1 MNRYI
6 LAPPAREDLIA
17 IRDYYLET
25 ANPKTARQMLVE
37 FVTAF
42 RTIARTP
49 RIGHKR
55 EDLAEDR
62 TVLFWPLREYLIVYR
77 VKTQL
82 VEIITVVHGRRDVA
96 QLLKR
101 RDP

>member
-62 TVLFWPLREYLIVYR
+62 TVLFWPLREYR

-96 QLLKR
+96 QLLKH

>member
-17 IRDYYLET
+17 IRDYSRNGQSKNRS
-25 ANPKTARQMLVE
+25 ANAGRVRERVPNDCTD
-37 FVTAF
+37 T
-42 RTIARTP
+42 

-96 QLLKR
+96 QLLKH